1 MIINL
6 VRSMAA
12 GGFRFSHRTA
22 EDADGKFQ
30 RFILRG
36 RA

>member
-6 VRSMAA
+6 VGPMAA
-12 GGFRFSHRTA
+12 GDSAFLTA
-22 EDADGKFQ
+22 LPKAPDGKFQ